1 MTNLNGERPLCHL
14 DLDRPWFEQIER
26 NTRIG
31 VRSAYCVWKHNKT
44 PQWLASDSSGDI
56 NNSQRRES
64 KMASWPAKR
73 GENCNQGENQTKTEI
88 IIFGNS
94 RSTISL
100 ARTKEEL
107 DTVFHVPKA
116 TERLKD
122 QTRYRLLVVEQKIT
136 LGKNKQTLYD
146 KLLAQIEDDRRAGSD
161 TDDTRDEKNYD
172 E

>member
-1 MTNLNGERPLCHL
+1 
-14 DLDRPWFEQIER
+14 
-26 NTRIG
+26 
-31 VRSAYCVWKHNKT
+31 
-44 PQWLASDSSGDI
+44 
-56 NNSQRRES
+56 
-64 KMASWPAKR
+64 MASWPAKR

-161 TDDTRDEKNYD
+161 TEDTRDEKNYD